1 VTVDA
6 LTRCVMLH
14 ALIVTLWSCVSV
26 VKYCPGGDRESK
38 SEVPSQTKRE
48 MLKRLK

>member
-1 VTVDA
+1 
-6 LTRCVMLH
+6 
-14 ALIVTLWSCVSV
+14 V

-48 MLKRLK
+48 MLKRLNNLPVELSRNLRGQLL